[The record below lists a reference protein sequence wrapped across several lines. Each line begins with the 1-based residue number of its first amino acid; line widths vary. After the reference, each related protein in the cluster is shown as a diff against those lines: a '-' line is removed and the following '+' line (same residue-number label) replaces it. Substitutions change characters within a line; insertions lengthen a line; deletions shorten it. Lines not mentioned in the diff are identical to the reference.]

1 MGFRP
6 RLGLQTPVIIVWKLD
21 RLGRS
26 LKHLVDLVSTLME
39 KGIGLK
45 SLQDPIDTTNAQGRL
60 VFNIFAS
67 LAEFE
72 RDLIVERT
80 HAGLNAARA
89 RGRTGGR
96 PKGLS
101 KAAQKK
107 ALAAE
112 ALYTK
117 GDMSVNEIA
126 DNLNI
131 SKATLYKYL
140 RYQSVKIGTD
150 QSSKH

>member
-1 MGFRP
+1 
-6 RLGLQTPVIIVWKLD
+6 
-21 RLGRS
+21 
-26 LKHLVDLVSTLME
+26 ME